1 MAFNIGVNV
10 VEIDGPAAPA
20 IASAPVSVA
29 GFLLRTERG
38 IPNVPVALHGPGD
51 YAAAFGGFVPDV
63 FGPHAMRGFFDNG
76 GTEAYAVR
84 VVDRETARA
93 AQVTLADRKG
103 VPTLQVTAG
112 ALGREDPGAW
122 GNSLSVG
129 VADHPRAVVA
139 VPAQVA
145 GSRAE
150 PFAIADGQR
159 LDIAVNGVVKAA
171 SVTFRASDFAHPGAA
186 SAAEVAAAVA
196 RQTLR
201 VRAAVTPD
209 GRVLLASTVPGP
221 ASRLELSES
230 AAAVLGFAGS
240 TATTDGALAGV
251 TLAAVG
257 AVGGLLPGA
266 AVLIESRA
274 RVVGTAAP
282 SQTVPADSAINV
294 AVDGAAPVAVV
305 LRAADFPNG
314 LANVQPADLVAVLN
328 RYLPSA
334 TAALD
339 AGGRL
344 VLMSD
349 SYGSDSRLVVTPGTV
364 DATAALGLTGATSV
378 PGAAQRRTLAVV
390 AEDARYVTW
399 TGALPGAGIAAN
411 AARIRSAEF
420 DLIVSRDGAEV
431 ERFESLTMQD
441 GAAHYVGTA
450 VNDQLSGSRYV
461 TVTDRGSPSGPVDDL
476 PAPGLFQV
484 GAGTS
489 GRSGA
494 DGQTPN
500 ETAFAGD
507 PAARTGLYA
516 FDTVDIQLLAC
527 PDSTAAGVVGAC
539 LGYAERRGDL
549 MFVGTAPVDLD
560 LEGIKAYAAPL
571 RARKVFGALYAPW
584 IEVVNPLDRTGGAPR
599 LWVPPVGHVLGMYA
613 RIAEER
619 GVWKAPAG
627 AEAGL
632 TSALGVRFDM
642 TDADHTDLVKSGGV
656 NGVRALPGRG
666 IVVDASRT
674 LSTDTR
680 WLYVNVRRL
689 FNFVKSSLR
698 DGLSGVVQEPN
709 SADLRQ
715 RVRLNVVTPFLLGLW
730 RQGAF
735 GSDPPEQ
742 TFTVKCDEENNPPA
756 EVTLGNFR
764 IEVQFYPVKPA
775 ETIVVT
781 VGQQDSGAAAT
792 ET

>member
-1 MAFNIGVNV
+1 MALNIGVNV
-10 VEIDGPAAPA
+10 VETDGPAVPA

-29 GFLLRTERG
+29 GFLLRAERG
-38 IPNVPVALHGPGD
+38 IPDVPVAVRSPGD

-76 GTEAYAVR
+76 GSEAYAVR
-84 VVDRETARA
+84 VVDRANARA

-103 VPTLQVTAG
+103 TPTLQVTAG
-112 ALGREDPGAW
+112 SRGREDPGAW
-122 GNSLSVG
+122 GNALSVR

-145 GSRAE
+145 GTRTE
-150 PFAIADGQR
+150 PFALTDGQV
-159 LDIAVNGVVKAA
+159 LEIKVNGVAPAVP
-171 SVTFRASDFAHPGAA
+171 VTFRAADLAHPGAA

-209 GRVLLASTVPGP
+209 GRVLLASAAPGP
-221 ASRLELSES
+221 ASRLELAGS
-230 AAAVLGFAGS
+230 AAAVLGFTGPA
-240 TATTDGALAGV
+240 ATTDGALADV
-251 TLAAVG
+251 ALAAVA

-266 AVLIESRA
+266 AVVIESRG
-274 RVVGTAAP
+274 RVVGTAP
-282 SQTVPADSAINV
+282 PGQSVPADSSINV
-294 AVDGAAPVAVV
+294 AVDGAPPVPVV

-314 LANVQPADLVAVLN
+314 PGDVKPAELVAVLN
-328 RYLPSA
+328 RRLPSG
-334 TAALD
+334 TAGLD
-339 AGGRL
+339 AAGRL

-349 SYGSDSRLVVTPGTV
+349 GHGPDSKIAITAGTV
-364 DATAALGLTGATSV
+364 DATAALGLTGATPV

-399 TGALPGAGIAAN
+399 TGALPGTGIPAN

-420 DLIVSRDGAEV
+420 DLIVGRDGAEV

-441 GAAHYVGTA
+441 GAAHHVGTV
-450 VNDQLSGSRYV
+450 VNDQASGSRYV
-461 TVTDRGSPSGPVDDL
+461 TVADQGSSSGPVDDL
-476 PAPGLFQV
+476 PAPGLFRV
-484 GAGTS
+484 GATRPGTD
-489 GRSGA
+489 GRAPG
-494 DGQTPN
+494 
-500 ETAFAGD
+500 ETDFAGD

-527 PDSTAAGVVGAC
+527 PDSTAAGVAGAC

-549 MFVGTAPVDLD
+549 MYVGTAPFDLD
-560 LEGIKAYAAPL
+560 LEGVRAYAAPL

-584 IEVVNPLDRTGGAPR
+584 IEVLDPLDRTGAAPR

-613 RIAEER
+613 RVAGER

-632 TSALGVRFDM
+632 ASALGVRFDM
-642 TDADHTDLVKSGGV
+642 TDADHTGLVKDAGV
-656 NGVRALPGRG
+656 NGVRALPGLG

-680 WLYVNVRRL
+680 WLFVNVRLL

-698 DGLSGVVQEPN
+698 DGLGWVAQEPN
-709 SADLRQ
+709 SAGLRQ

-735 GSDPPEQ
+735 GSDPPGQ

-764 IEVQFYPVKPA
+764 IEVRFYPVRPA

-781 VGQQDSGAAAT
+781 VGQQDGGASAADA
-792 ET
+792 